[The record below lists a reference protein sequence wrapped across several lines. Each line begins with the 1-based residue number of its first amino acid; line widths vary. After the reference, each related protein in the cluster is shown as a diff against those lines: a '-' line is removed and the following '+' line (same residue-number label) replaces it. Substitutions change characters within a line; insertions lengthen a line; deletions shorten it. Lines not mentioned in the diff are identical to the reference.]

1 MFILRSLYD
10 LFTFIH
16 DYALNELYDV
26 KKIKQL
32 IMDLQ
37 VQLELDEITVA
48 EYDRQEAILVQRLKE
63 AIAYHKDET
72 RNN

>member
-16 DYALNELYDV
+16 DYAIEELYDI
-26 KKIKQL
+26 KRIKQL

-37 VQLELDEITVA
+37 IQLELDEITVE
-48 EYDRQEAILVQRLKE
+48 EYDRQEAILVARLKE
-63 AIAYHKDET
+63 AIAYHQEEEK
-72 RNN
+72 NN